1 MNKTRKPQE
10 LSRPCARCGPVSR
23 SRLQTL
29 HRKSRLTRKKSY
41 LKSRAGYCIL
51 PALGDRHCWG
61 LLLVGKAQSVAL
73 SSPVSTQCVTID
85 TMDLD
90 KDMDSQEVVAMLEE
104 CRQATLAGPAE
115 VSEDVEQQCQRCQG
129 SLPADLRTLL
139 QEAGEMKWPFV
150 PEKWQYKQSVSPEDK
165 TDLKDLISKNLPK
178 LLNYLKAAIVA
189 GDSVS
194 ALSAA
199 FLIDRFLYWVD
210 ASHKL
215 LQIAKALHK
224 RYPTTPVAPQLVIR
238 QARLSVNTGKL
249 QKAEFILSSLI
260 NNSGATG
267 CWVYQQESDRTL
279 VQAVSIQIRGQI
291 LQKLGLWRE
300 AAELV
305 WASLIG
311 FCALPQPDKKGI
323 GTSLG
328 LLANILASMNDQEY
342 EAFKTSPHV
351 DFSCLKEQGHR
362 LLSAAEAARRAVVCS
377 RFSPLFVL
385 TNAVIQG
392 TCLLSYGLSEDCPPA
407 ERRAFLGRAKEAFEI
422 GLLTKTEDDSIAS
435 RQELHT
441 FVKAAFCLAAAH
453 RWLGLGEEAAA
464 RAERTCREAMGLLY
478 AYASA
483 RGREKDRL
491 SQGIMGLVGGAKA
504 ALGVA
509 GFPKSDGKSYVPDSY
524 LVREEDLFRVRP
536 DGFHG
541 VVRRYAQY
549 HASVCEAFQSPC
561 GHPRTG
567 TGGSGG
573 ACITALKTATEAL
586 ETECGP
592 WGRRGGAE
600 ARRREFARTRGCGH
614 GAGSPAGDGGSSGS
628 SSWHVVSGTGSSGG
642 WEDLGDE
649 ARGPAGREGRD
660 AGTLARGDGDGGHG
674 GPESGPDWGASA
686 MRELRLDGP
695 GDGLDPVQPAR
706 MTTAAAGTG
715 SPESAADSARPG
727 AAGTFPFGADG
738 QTFAAKGSGG
748 VPACREDAE
757 TEDPSLGE
765 TDDVSPPPPLPV
777 VSPSERPD
785 HVPFHGAADSRLQDF
800 YDMDTEAETDDDLMD
815 PTVAATGDGVRR
827 PRIYSPED
835 CASTRR
841 ALMPRG
847 VPVCR
852 EDTETEDPS
861 LGETDDVSPPPPL
874 PVVSPS
880 ERPDHV
886 PFHGAADSRLQDFYD
901 MDTEA
906 ETADDLMD
914 PPVAATGD
922 GVSRPRI
929 YSPED
934 CLSTRRA
941 LMPRGVPACC
951 EDGETEDPSLGET
964 DDVSPPPRR
973 LQADHVP
980 FDGAADS
987 RLRDFYDMDTEAE
1000 TADDLMDPPVAA
1012 TGDGVRRP
1020 RIYSPEDCASTRR
1033 ALMPRGVPACR
1044 EDAET
1049 EDPSLGGTDDVSPPP
1064 PLPAVSPSERPD
1076 HVPFD
1081 GAAGSRP
1088 RDFYDMDT
1096 EAETADDLMDPP
1108 VAATG
1113 DGVSRT
1119 RISSKAGA
1127 EPHRR
1132 PGLSGS
1138 PPSPGTGSSFEMME
1152 SDPAGRFRS
1161 PDPQGGARASR
1172 KSAEAPD
1179 SAGGDRAGSRS
1190 ALVPASST
1198 EEQRFF
1204 GEVTEEGGGEDGEGD
1219 EQLALPLSVSHS
1231 SASSGRSFFWSSQY
1245 SSSFSD
1251 VGSPSL
1257 LSSSGDSFVLV
1268 PGLTRVEVLKERTL
1282 SEDDYRRLLS
1292 GVGHTWLLNR
1302 LKYTGVFKPKRLRG
1316 THNALLLKYSK
1327 VSDSWS
1333 ARETQVHIGASTG
1346 KKGKQRSAF
1355 WVQFLHQ
1362 EEVLG
1367 SYVGKEYQSEKELRY
1382 HLNDVERQMTAQ
1394 YYVTEF
1400 NKKLY
1405 EKQIPMQI
1413 YFIPSEVLLILEDRL
1428 IKGCVSVEPYMLG
1441 DFVKLTNNKK
1451 TVVRDYR
1458 ATDYGIA
1465 FGHFT
1470 FEFSGHTEIV
1480 VDLQGWVTGNGK
1492 GLTYLTD
1499 PQIHSLKKPKSS
1511 SNFYRQGIEYF
1522 LQDQHG
1528 ADCNEICQMLSL
1540 GKLPGM

>member
-10 LSRPCARCGPVSR
+10 LSRPCAGCGPVSR

-115 VSEDVEQQCQRCQG
+115 VSEDVEEQCQRCQG

-422 GLLTKTEDDSIAS
+422 GLLTKTEDDSVAS

-541 VVRRYAQY
+541 VVRR
-549 HASVCEAFQSPC
+549 
-561 GHPRTG
+561 R
-567 TGGSGG
+567 
-573 ACITALKTATEAL
+573 
-586 ETECGP
+586 
-592 WGRRGGAE
+592 
-600 ARRREFARTRGCGH
+600 
-614 GAGSPAGDGGSSGS
+614 
-628 SSWHVVSGTGSSGG
+628 
-642 WEDLGDE
+642 
-649 ARGPAGREGRD
+649 
-660 AGTLARGDGDGGHG
+660 
-674 GPESGPDWGASA
+674 
-686 MRELRLDGP
+686 
-695 GDGLDPVQPAR
+695 
-706 MTTAAAGTG
+706 TAAEVLEGIG
-715 SPESAADSARPG
+715 L
-727 AAGTFPFGADG
+727 
-738 QTFAAKGSGG
+738 
-748 VPACREDAE
+748 V
-757 TEDPSLGE
+757 
-765 TDDVSPPPPLPV
+765 
-777 VSPSERPD
+777 ERPRNPGS
-785 HVPFHGAADSRLQDF
+785 HWRLHREERQ
-800 YDMDTEAETDDDLMD
+800 TEVSVLG
-815 PTVAATGDGVRR
+815 PV
-827 PRIYSPED
+827 
-835 CASTRR
+835 ST
-841 ALMPRG
+841 
-847 VPVCR
+847 
-852 EDTETEDPS
+852 
-861 LGETDDVSPPPPL
+861 
-874 PVVSPS
+874 
-880 ERPDHV
+880 
-886 PFHGAADSRLQDFYD
+886 
-901 MDTEA
+901 
-906 ETADDLMD
+906 
-914 PPVAATGD
+914 
-922 GVSRPRI
+922 
-929 YSPED
+929 
-934 CLSTRRA
+934 
-941 LMPRGVPACC
+941 
-951 EDGETEDPSLGET
+951 
-964 DDVSPPPRR
+964 
-973 LQADHVP
+973 
-980 FDGAADS
+980 
-987 RLRDFYDMDTEAE
+987 
-1000 TADDLMDPPVAA
+1000 
-1012 TGDGVRRP
+1012 
-1020 RIYSPEDCASTRR
+1020 
-1033 ALMPRGVPACR
+1033 
-1044 EDAET
+1044 
-1049 EDPSLGGTDDVSPPP
+1049 
-1064 PLPAVSPSERPD
+1064 
-1076 HVPFD
+1076 
-1081 GAAGSRP
+1081 
-1088 RDFYDMDT
+1088 
-1096 EAETADDLMDPP
+1096 
-1108 VAATG
+1108 
-1113 DGVSRT
+1113 
-1119 RISSKAGA
+1119 
-1127 EPHRR
+1127 
-1132 PGLSGS
+1132 
-1138 PPSPGTGSSFEMME
+1138 
-1152 SDPAGRFRS
+1152 
-1161 PDPQGGARASR
+1161 
-1172 KSAEAPD
+1172 
-1179 SAGGDRAGSRS
+1179 
-1190 ALVPASST
+1190 
-1198 EEQRFF
+1198 
-1204 GEVTEEGGGEDGEGD
+1204 
-1219 EQLALPLSVSHS
+1219 
-1231 SASSGRSFFWSSQY
+1231 SGRS
-1245 SSSFSD
+1245 
-1251 VGSPSL
+1251 
-1257 LSSSGDSFVLV
+1257 SGQ
-1268 PGLTRVEVLKERTL
+1268 
-1282 SEDDYRRLLS
+1282 
-1292 GVGHTWLLNR
+1292 
-1302 LKYTGVFKPKRLRG
+1302 LRG
-1316 THNALLLKYSK
+1316 
-1327 VSDSWS
+1327 
-1333 ARETQVHIGASTG
+1333 QG
-1346 KKGKQRSAF
+1346 
-1355 WVQFLHQ
+1355 
-1362 EEVLG
+1362 
-1367 SYVGKEYQSEKELRY
+1367 
-1382 HLNDVERQMTAQ
+1382 
-1394 YYVTEF
+1394 
-1400 NKKLY
+1400 
-1405 EKQIPMQI
+1405 
-1413 YFIPSEVLLILEDRL
+1413 
-1428 IKGCVSVEPYMLG
+1428 VSV
-1441 DFVKLTNNKK
+1441 
-1451 TVVRDYR
+1451 
-1458 ATDYGIA
+1458 
-1465 FGHFT
+1465 
-1470 FEFSGHTEIV
+1470 
-1480 VDLQGWVTGNGK
+1480 
-1492 GLTYLTD
+1492 
-1499 PQIHSLKKPKSS
+1499 
-1511 SNFYRQGIEYF
+1511 
-1522 LQDQHG
+1522 
-1528 ADCNEICQMLSL
+1528 
-1540 GKLPGM
+1540 

>member
-1 MNKTRKPQE
+1 MRCIGGFWDRSDVYQCPLCKRAFPARPDLSVNRFVRELTEQFQKVRVDSPAERGGQPAGVPCDVCTGERLEAVKSCLVCLASYCGAHLEPHLRVVTLRGHKLVSPTPHLEDRMCPRHGRPLELFCRRDRTCICVLCTEMDHRAHSTVPAEREWSTRKGDLEQLEVRVHLMIQERLRKVKEIKQAAE
-10 LSRPCARCGPVSR
+10 LSRRAAQREREDGARVFAALLSALERGQAELLEEIEGR
-23 SRLQTL
+23 ARAAE
-29 HRKSRLTRKKSY
+29 R
-41 LKSRAGYCIL
+41 RAGEL
-51 PALGDRHCWG
+51 VTALE
-61 LLLVGKAQSVAL
+61 
-73 SSPVSTQCVTID
+73 
-85 TMDLD
+85 
-90 KDMDSQEVVAMLEE
+90 QEVAELRRRSAELEQLS
-104 CRQATLAGPAE
+104 RT
-115 VSEDVEQQCQRCQG
+115 EDHIHF
-129 SLPADLRTLL
+129 L
-139 QEAGEMKWPFV
+139 Q
-150 PEKWQYKQSVSPEDK
+150 
-165 TDLKDLISKNLPK
+165 
-178 LLNYLKAAIVA
+178 NYLKAAIVA
-189 GDSVS
+189 GDAVS
-194 ALSAA
+194 ALSGA

-224 RYPTTPVAPQLVIR
+224 RYPTTPIAPQLVIR
-238 QARLSVNTGKL
+238 LARLSVNTGKL

-351 DFSCLKEQGHR
+351 DFSCLKELGHR
-362 LLSAAEAARRAVVCS
+362 LLSAAEAARRAVV
-377 RFSPLFVL
+377 
-385 TNAVIQG
+385 IQG
-392 TCLLSYGLSEDCPPA
+392 TCLLSYSLSEDCPAA
-407 ERRAFLGRAKEAFEI
+407 ERRAFLTRAKEAFEI
-422 GLLTKTEDDSIAS
+422 GLLTKTADDSVAS

-441 FVKAAFCLAAAH
+441 FVKAAFCLTAAR

-464 RAERTCREAMGLLY
+464 RAERSCREATALLY
-478 AYASA
+478 AYAAA
-483 RGREKDRL
+483 RGREKDGL
-491 SQGIMGLVGGAKA
+491 SRGVMGLVGGVKA

-524 LVREEDLFRVRP
+524 LAGEEELLGVQP

-549 HASVCEAFQSPC
+549 HASVCEAFESPC
-561 GHPRTG
+561 RHPKTG
-567 TGGSGG
+567 TGASGG

-592 WGRRGGAE
+592 GGRRGGAE
-600 ARRREFARTRGCGH
+600 ARRREFAKTRGRGH
-614 GAGSPAGDGGSSGS
+614 GAGGPAGAGGSSD
-628 SSWHVVSGTGSSGG
+628 H
-642 WEDLGDE
+642 
-649 ARGPAGREGRD
+649 
-660 AGTLARGDGDGGHG
+660 
-674 GPESGPDWGASA
+674 
-686 MRELRLDGP
+686 
-695 GDGLDPVQPAR
+695 
-706 MTTAAAGTG
+706 
-715 SPESAADSARPG
+715 
-727 AAGTFPFGADG
+727 
-738 QTFAAKGSGG
+738 TFAAEGSGG
-748 VPACREDAE
+748 APACREDAE
-757 TEDPSLGE
+757 TKDPSPGE
-765 TDDVSPPPPLPV
+765 TDDVSPLPL

-785 HVPFHGAADSRLQDF
+785 L
-800 YDMDTEAETDDDLMD
+800 
-815 PTVAATGDGVRR
+815 
-827 PRIYSPED
+827 
-835 CASTRR
+835 
-841 ALMPRG
+841 
-847 VPVCR
+847 
-852 EDTETEDPS
+852 
-861 LGETDDVSPPPPL
+861 
-874 PVVSPS
+874 
-880 ERPDHV
+880 
-886 PFHGAADSRLQDFYD
+886 
-901 MDTEA
+901 
-906 ETADDLMD
+906 
-914 PPVAATGD
+914 
-922 GVSRPRI
+922 
-929 YSPED
+929 
-934 CLSTRRA
+934 
-941 LMPRGVPACC
+941 
-951 EDGETEDPSLGET
+951 
-964 DDVSPPPRR
+964 
-973 LQADHVP
+973 VP
-980 FDGAADS
+980 FDGAAGS

-1000 TADDLMDPPVAA
+1000 TADDLMDPPVAVA
-1012 TGDGVRRP
+1012 GDGVSRP

-1033 ALMPRGVPACR
+1033 ALMPCGVPACR

-1049 EDPSLGGTDDVSPPP
+1049 KDPSLGETDDVSP
-1064 PLPAVSPSERPD
+1064 SKRPD

-1081 GAAGSRP
+1081 GAAGSRL

-1108 VAATG
+1108 VAVAR
-1113 DGVSRT
+1113 DGVGRP

-1132 PGLSGS
+1132 PSPSGS
-1138 PPSPGTGSSFEMME
+1138 PPSTGTGSSFEMME
-1152 SDPAGRFRS
+1152 SDREGRFQS
-1161 PDPQGGARASR
+1161 PDPQGDARASR
-1172 KSAEAPD
+1172 TSSEAPD
-1179 SAGGDRAGSRS
+1179 AAGRDRAGSRG
-1190 ALVPASST
+1190 ALMPASST

-1204 GEVTEEGGGEDGEGD
+1204 EEVTEEGGGEEGEGEGE
-1219 EQLALPLSVSHS
+1219 EQLALLLSSSHS
-1231 SASSGRSFFWSSQY
+1231 SASSGRSFF
-1245 SSSFSD
+1245 
-1251 VGSPSL
+1251 
-1257 LSSSGDSFVLV
+1257 
-1268 PGLTRVEVLKERTL
+1268 

-1302 LKYTGVFKPKRLRG
+1302 LKYTGVFKPKMLRG

-1327 VSDSWS
+1327 ASDSWS

-1470 FEFSGHTEIV
+1470 YEFSGRTEIV

-1511 SNFYRQGIEYF
+1511 SNFYQQGIEYF

-1540 GKLPGM
+1540 GKLTGM